1 MRLSENIKLQL
12 DEEIDM
18 NLIDIATVLLQIVCK
33 KVFYEN
39 ISKKVKFI
47 FSKHKKQ
54 VKWGKFKKIN

>member
-54 VKWGKFKKIN
+54 GK